1 MERFCKEFIEVIS
14 CNCRCCRLMIK
25 TLIVYFKSTLTF
37 EIYNQNELMNLKKKN
52 TTNASAIC
60 AKLNFVF

>member
-1 MERFCKEFIEVIS
+1 MY
-14 CNCRCCRLMIK
+14 CRCCRLMIK